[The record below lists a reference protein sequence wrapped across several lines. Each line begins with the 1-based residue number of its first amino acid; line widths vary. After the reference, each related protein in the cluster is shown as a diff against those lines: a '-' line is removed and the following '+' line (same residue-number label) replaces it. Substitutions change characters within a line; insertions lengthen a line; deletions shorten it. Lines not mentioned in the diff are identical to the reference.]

1 MRTLL
6 DRFTVIAE
14 PIAEELGAE
23 GTVDRFPKYLKHTE
37 SRDVTLNNR

>member
-23 GTVDRFPKYLKHTE
+23 GTVDRFPKYLKQTG
-37 SRDVTLNNR
+37 SREMSH